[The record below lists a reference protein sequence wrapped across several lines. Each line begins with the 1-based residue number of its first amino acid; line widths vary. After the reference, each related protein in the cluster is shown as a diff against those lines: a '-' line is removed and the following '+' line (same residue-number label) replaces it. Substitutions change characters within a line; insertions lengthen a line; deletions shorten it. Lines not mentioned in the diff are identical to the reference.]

1 MSNSAAAWREQG
13 IAAAR
18 ARDRAG
24 AQEALLQAVRLDPRD
39 EQAWFWLAAVQ
50 TEPQQTAY
58 YLERVLE
65 INPEHSRARAG
76 LEAARAQLGQSSAT
90 PPTARTAPGVTQA
103 PPFPAP
109 PPAPLPSGAGTGL
122 PWDTPPPA
130 AGAARPPAPPT
141 ANLAAGLPWALP
153 EVPSAGGPPGADGPP
168 TTTIGAAEPE
178 MPAEELVRAGIE
190 AAQAGRR
197 VAARKALLE
206 AVERDEHNADA
217 WYWLSTVVDEPEDRE
232 IALENT
238 LALNPDNRQAK
249 MALIA
254 VREGAGAVP
263 SEAHAPPGTGGLGGL
278 RRPAQAPP
286 HEPLD
291 EAALAAGGAE
301 PPLRHAGVTAGGEVL
316 AGRLPRPP
324 FEDADTPAP
333 PTPATLPPFVMEPP
347 AATTASTPAPSH
359 PSATPAMSD
368 LSTLR
373 TPSRP
378 SHQDQPAAAP
388 TASRVGT
395 GYEALVGQVIGGRY
409 RVMSLFAQGTST
421 LLMATDVKRGNMVL
435 LRPERDLVGSSVR
448 KGVKPAFMMNNTAFY
463 MSNINLGGLNL
474 RNFLGTVGTMP
485 TVQII
490 EYGLRL
496 CMEAKKRG
504 LLLPTR
510 YWSPETLT
518 VDEAGRLAVV
528 APPESMDRQA
538 RPGVFSPPEQAAG
551 GKQDERSDVY
561 LIGAILFFLATG
573 TPPPAP
579 DRVPTPQP
587 HLDRRGRPV
596 PGVVEAQ
603 FPMFPNVD
611 PLLGGVLATA
621 LQGEP
626 GLRYKSVEQLSGA
639 LTGLAAATKE
649 QLKALPVQRLGSEGR
664 SGSSGSP
671 LVRVL
676 ALLGLAVAG
685 AVLIYLLVLADQALN
700 LGALFSGPAGTAV
713 PPTAT
718 SGAIVAP
725 PATATA
731 PAGEP
736 TATINPAF
744 APPVAASLDR
754 VTVAQVDAQ
763 AYPQIVV
770 YASVLSADG
779 RPVVNLAPEQWTVT
793 NDGQPVTDF
802 QFTDLNSQ
810 PEPISTFLVLDTSA
824 KMAGAPLEQAQAAIS
839 QFVDRGQ
846 PGDSLGLA
854 TFNDTAQVVQ
864 PFTVGRER
872 VKAGVAGLTAQGGAA
887 LWDALSLALQP
898 TSAEKGRRAII
909 LLSAGPDTVSQPQ
922 AAATVLTETQ
932 RAGLPIYIVGL
943 HSEAFDPQTLAPLA
957 QQTGGALLTADAA
970 TALPGLYQQVGNRLA
985 AQYRITFTVSGQA
998 DRQPRTVALG
1008 VTVDEKT
1015 VQDTRQYFVR

>member
-1 MSNSAAAWREQG
+1 
-13 IAAAR
+13 
-18 ARDRAG
+18 
-24 AQEALLQAVRLDPRD
+24 
-39 EQAWFWLAAVQ
+39 
-50 TEPQQTAY
+50 
-58 YLERVLE
+58 
-65 INPEHSRARAG
+65 
-76 LEAARAQLGQSSAT
+76 
-90 PPTARTAPGVTQA
+90 
-103 PPFPAP
+103 
-109 PPAPLPSGAGTGL
+109 
-122 PWDTPPPA
+122 
-130 AGAARPPAPPT
+130 
-141 ANLAAGLPWALP
+141 
-153 EVPSAGGPPGADGPP
+153 
-168 TTTIGAAEPE
+168 
-178 MPAEELVRAGIE
+178 
-190 AAQAGRR
+190 
-197 VAARKALLE
+197 
-206 AVERDEHNADA
+206 
-217 WYWLSTVVDEPEDRE
+217 
-232 IALENT
+232 
-238 LALNPDNRQAK
+238 
-249 MALIA
+249 
-254 VREGAGAVP
+254 
-263 SEAHAPPGTGGLGGL
+263 
-278 RRPAQAPP
+278 
-286 HEPLD
+286 
-291 EAALAAGGAE
+291 
-301 PPLRHAGVTAGGEVL
+301 
-316 AGRLPRPP
+316 
-324 FEDADTPAP
+324 
-333 PTPATLPPFVMEPP
+333 MEPP
-347 AATTASTPAPSH
+347 ATTTASTSAERRPTAPA
-359 PSATPAMSD
+359 SAAMSD
-368 LSTLR
+368 LSALR
-373 TPSRP
+373 TPSGG
-378 SHQDQPAAAP
+378 SQQDKPAPVPAAG
-388 TASRVGT
+388 RGT

-528 APPESMDRQA
+528 APPEAMDRQA

-551 GKQDERSDVY
+551 GTLDERSDVY

-603 FPMFPNVD
+603 FPLFPNVD

-621 LQGEP
+621 LQGAP

-649 QLKALPVQRLGSEGR
+649 QLRAMPVQRLGSEGR
-664 SGSSGSP
+664 SGSHP

-685 AVLIYLLVLADQALN
+685 AIIIYLLILADQALN

-718 SGAIVAP
+718 SGAIVAF

-731 PAGEP
+731 PAGDP

-763 AYPQIVV
+763 AYPQIAV

-779 RPVVNLAPEQWTVT
+779 RPVVNLAPEQWTVM
-793 NDGQPVTDF
+793 NNGQPVTDF

-824 KMAGAPLEQAQAAIS
+824 QMAGAPLEQAQAAIS

-854 TFNDTAQVVQ
+854 TFNDSAQVVQ

-872 VKAGVAGLTAQGGAA
+872 VKAAVAGLTAQGGAA

-909 LLSAGPDTVSQPQ
+909 LLSAGPDTASQPQ

-970 TALPGLYQQVGNRLA
+970 TALPGLYQQVGDRLA

-1015 VQDTRQYFVR
+1015 GQDTRQYFVR